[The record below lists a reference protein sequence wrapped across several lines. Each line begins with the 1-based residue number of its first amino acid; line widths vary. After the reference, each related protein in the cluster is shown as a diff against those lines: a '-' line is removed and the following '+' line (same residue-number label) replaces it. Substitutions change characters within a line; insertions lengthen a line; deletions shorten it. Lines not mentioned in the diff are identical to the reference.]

1 MVNINWFLS
10 FRSNVVSSCWGSNI
24 RIFRRTF
31 IRRIFLWSFI
41 AIGFLALILGLIC
54 GLVLLPTKYLQEE
67 KSTNWFTYLR
77 YYKVLFSCVAITNG
91 FASAMYFENIMPLY
105 LPSFGMT
112 PILYG
117 VYVRGFEIIYALTG
131 MLWSYLAAKS
141 KLIPFMFNT
150 GLFATRILLFF
161 LGPAK
166 FLRLPPNSVGPV
178 LGIYYIYGGTCSVF
192 STQYVSMNSYLTEV
206 GLPTNLATKSMVS
219 SITLFA
225 LAMGTIT
232 ALPLSGYITTSQL
245 HRLLW
250 DIFNLELVL
259 FFFFTIFFT
268 AF

>member
-1 MVNINWFLS
+1 MLS
-10 FRSNVVSSCWGSNI
+10 VAAGAATLGYSAGPLFGGFFYETCGFV
-24 RIFRRTF
+24 
-31 IRRIFLWSFI
+31 WSFI

-91 FASAMYFENIMPLY
+91 FASALYFENIMPLY

-117 VYVRGFEIIYALTG
+117 VYVIGFEIIYALTG

-141 KLIPFMFNT
+141 NFIPFIFNT
-150 GLFATRILLFF
+150 GLFATGILLFF

-166 FLRLPPNSVGPV
+166 FLHLPPNSVGPV

-219 SITLFA
+219 SITLIA
-225 LAMGTIT
+225 LAIGTIT
-232 ALPLSGYITTSQL
+232 ALPLSGYILKFMTSQL
-245 HRLLW
+245 QGLLW

-259 FFFFTIFFT
+259 FLFFIMFFIS
-268 AF
+268 F